1 MTMHLARGFSTLNTR
16 KPQQKKLT
24 TAQHNKLIE
33 EHREFN
39 KRMRQ
44 AGRHDERM
52 SFEEYVNYVFGKS
65 TTKRKQEHL
74 APAEVRTFTPKNT
87 PYRRETVRYASVE
100 TQSKTIPAAP
110 TKKEYTGTLVKGI
123 AVMHKSN
130 AVPVINQEEAE
141 SISKMRRN

>member
-16 KPQQKKLT
+16 RPQQKKLT

-65 TTKRKQEHL
+65 TIKRKQEHL
-74 APAEVRTFTPKNT
+74 APAEVKTFTPKVSG
-87 PYRRETVRYASVE
+87 YRRETPTY
-100 TQSKTIPAAP
+100 QSGEISKGFAALP
-110 TKKEYTGTLVKGI
+110 EKKEYSGTLIKGI
-123 AVMHKSN
+123 ATMHKSN
-130 AVPVINQEEAE
+130 AVPVISDEEAE

>member
-52 SFEEYVNYVFGKS
+52 TFEEYVNRVHGK
-65 TTKRKQEHL
+65 TATKRKQEHL
-74 APAEVRTFTPKNT
+74 APAEVKTFTPKASG
-87 PYRRETVRYASVE
+87 YRRETPTY
-100 TQSKTIPAAP
+100 QSGAISTGFAP
-110 TKKEYTGTLVKGI
+110 LPEKKEYTGTLIKGI
-123 AVMHKSN
+123 ATMHKSN
-130 AVPVINQEEAE
+130 AVPVISDEEAE

>member
-52 SFEEYVNYVFGKS
+52 TFEEYVNRVHGK
-65 TTKRKQEHL
+65 TATKRKQEHL
-74 APAEVRTFTPKNT
+74 APAEVKTFTPKASG
-87 PYRRETVRYASVE
+87 YRRETPVY
-100 TQSKTIPAAP
+100 QSGAISTGFAP
-110 TKKEYTGTLVKGI
+110 LPEKKQYTGTLIKGI